1 MNTSKI
7 REIMAL
13 WRCRLHKPDWWRLYL
28 ESKSHDKWT
37 SEQIMEF
44 NWKKRIETLRF
55 AYEHSPFYHEL
66 YKRAGLEPNDVKTEN
81 DWACVPIVT
90 RDDLRHNFETMR
102 VADFRSRQF
111 HMFTTGGSTGNPSK
125 VLKDDAFSAK
135 MLNWRASGW
144 AGIPLGQNSATIMRL
159 HPHTWIQDIRHWL
172 IWFPSKDILIDASN
186 MNDQTISDFID
197 TWRRV
202 RPVTVSAYAGGI
214 HQLALYILEH
224 SIEVPAPM
232 GIFTTSA
239 PCTAIQRNDIQK
251 AFHAPVY
258 DSYVC
263 TEAHPMGAQCKCQAE
278 SGNRAMH
285 IHADYRHL
293 EFVGEDAKPL
303 PVGQVGDILITD
315 CMDRVF
321 PIVRYRLGDR
331 GRALPGHCQ
340 CGLPYPLMDAVQGRL
355 ADYITTETGRLSG
368 EGWTM
373 LFEKYAD
380 AVHGFQIHQHA
391 DKTVTMKVVLNREYL
406 DAEKEVSIVAAGM
419 QKQLGNVPLTVEYVK
434 EIPHDRGKI
443 RYIISDYK
451 G

>member
-1 MNTSKI
+1 
-7 REIMAL
+7 
-13 WRCRLHKPDWWRLYL
+13 
-28 ESKSHDKWT
+28 
-37 SEQIMEF
+37 
-44 NWKKRIETLRF
+44 
-55 AYEHSPFYHEL
+55 
-66 YKRAGLEPNDVKTEN
+66 
-81 DWACVPIVT
+81 
-90 RDDLRHNFETMR
+90 
-102 VADFRSRQF
+102 
-111 HMFTTGGSTGNPSK
+111 
-125 VLKDDAFSAK
+125 
-135 MLNWRASGW
+135 
-144 AGIPLGQNSATIMRL
+144 
-159 HPHTWIQDIRHWL
+159 
-172 IWFPSKDILIDASN
+172 
-186 MNDQTISDFID
+186 
-197 TWRRV
+197 
-202 RPVTVSAYAGGI
+202 
-214 HQLALYILEH
+214 
-224 SIEVPAPM
+224 
-232 GIFTTSA
+232 
-239 PCTAIQRNDIQK
+239 
-251 AFHAPVY
+251 
-258 DSYVC
+258 
-263 TEAHPMGAQCKCQAE
+263 MGAQCKCQAE